1 MNRNIITV
9 DSYKRKIILFED
21 RRNLVMSSDYLPY
34 EIKIAQMLALGEVD
48 KEFLRSNAQK
58 LLSEAN
64 NSDNISILDMKGVD
78 GYDIDSHFN
87 RIRGAVFQAHKKAS
101 SEFQEANEKAIEE
114 HYKQK
119 YSKREE
125 VKNNPEA

>member
-1 MNRNIITV
+1 MKRKIVTV
-9 DSYKRKIILFED
+9 DTYKRKEILFED
-21 RRNLVMSSDYLPY
+21 RRNLILSSDYLPY
-34 EIKIAQMLALGEVD
+34 ELKIAQMLALGEVD

-58 LLSEAN
+58 LLSESN

-87 RIRGAVFQAHKKAS
+87 RIRGAVFAAHKKAS
-101 SEFQEANEKAIEE
+101 SEFKEANEKAIEE
-114 HYKQK
+114 HYKNK
-119 YSKREE
+119 YSKKEE

>member
-1 MNRNIITV
+1 MKRKIVTV
-9 DSYKRKIILFED
+9 DNYKRKEILFED
-21 RRNLVMSSDYLPY
+21 RRNLVMSSDYVPY

-48 KEFLRSNAQK
+48 KEYLRSNAQK
-58 LLSEAN
+58 LLSEVQ

-87 RIRGAVFQAHKKAS
+87 RIRGAVFKAHKKAS
-101 SEFQEANEKAIEE
+101 KEFQEANEKVIEE

-119 YSKREE
+119 YSKKVE
-125 VKNNPEA
+125 NNPEQ